1 MTEAEIHA
9 DYERG
14 ITMQYEEIAVTIIIR
29 QESEIERLRAER
41 DALLRLC
48 VTENPGGRK
57 FYAAFEGHGVFDEK
71 PKIRGYRSYSEVVA
85 AVRRAA
91 GIDPEAAP

>member
-1 MTEAEIHA
+1 MVTECERELARRLA
-9 DYERG
+9 D
-14 ITMQYEEIAVTIIIR
+14 TKA
-29 QESEIERLRAER
+29 EIERLRAER
-41 DALLRLC
+41 DAMLRLC